1 VLVNLPLAGRSSN
14 LVNRLVGPKIRRFL
28 ACSDRVLGNT
38 IAIVL
43 AMAHLRT
50 QSTLSLERQ
59 PFFYISAV
67 FVAGILIDRLAGPPR
82 WIPLCLTL
90 AFVGTATAFVIRRYV
105 AATALLLIA
114 FGSSGMLASSVQRLS
129 VGPERL
135 TRLYDSQKITPDDPV
150 ELIGVL
156 IRPPEPIPD
165 GRLIDVATERVV
177 SKQQEFTAS
186 GKVRLMVS
194 LPDDD
199 VLAEFSPL
207 GLGYGS
213 RVRILVRLARA
224 QTYGNPGSV
233 DFNEFLE
240 RRGYDLKGT
249 IKSPLLIETV
259 GRERVNPILNA
270 LYRIR
275 LRVMTALDS
284 HFQARESGTLKAMLV
299 GNRYFLDQTTVR
311 RLREAGTF
319 HMLVIAGLHVG
330 IIAWLLLAGTS
341 GTRSG
346 IKPRHLARVIFALVV
361 LWAYAVMVGMAPP
374 VTRTTLMITI
384 GLIGPILFR
393 RSISLNSVAV
403 AAFVMLAI
411 DPALIGDAGFQLSFA
426 AVCGIVLLALP
437 VSEKLREIGQW
448 RPSAEAP
455 HPPRCSN
462 WLKSLS
468 EFLFWSERDFQRE
481 NQRAQ
486 IRYSLDKLSLARLL
500 DRWHL
505 QPAIRYSAVLIITSA
520 AIQLSTL
527 PLMIFYF
534 NRVSPVGLLIN
545 IVAGLLTG
553 ALMIGSAATIAVGP
567 VSAGLASILARGV
580 TEVHYLLVNSIAPF
594 SHIPGA
600 TFRAAQYNGG
610 KAAIYF
616 VYFIPLGIFAYLLDE
631 WRPVDKVLQVARGHI
646 ETGTINAPLS
656 NQAIIKEPSEETG
669 HPVRKGLS
677 ERLTGVF
684 GAVPMRKRNRTLAQ
698 ISAVMLIGCVFLIMR
713 PFGSAEKGELTINF
727 LDVGQGDSAL
737 VIFPHGSTMLID
749 AGGEIHIN
757 SKPKG
762 ARTRPTPS
770 EADMALPSIEDDPDI
785 ETDFND
791 TGFTIGEAVVSRF
804 LWSLGLSRLDYV
816 LATHAHSDHTGGL
829 TDVFQDFRVG
839 ELIVGHAPASD
850 GTFRR
855 LKRSAAHASVSIGTV
870 SQGEGF
876 EMDGVKIEVLW
887 PQSPQADG
895 SGKPPT
901 SGNNDSVVLRLSYG
915 SVNVIMTGDIEQ
927 GAEQSLAASGIDLHA
942 DLVKVPHHGSKTS
955 STDAFLDRVQPKYA
969 VVSVGV
975 RSRFGHPNKEVVDRY
990 AQRGIKLYWTGRDGM
1005 VTAKTD
1011 GTTISITNYL
1021 ESGTANPDQ

>member
-1 VLVNLPLAGRSSN
+1 
-14 LVNRLVGPKIRRFL
+14 
-28 ACSDRVLGNT
+28 
-38 IAIVL
+38 
-43 AMAHLRT
+43 MAHIHT
-50 QSTLSLERQ
+50 QSTLTLERQ
-59 PFFYISAV
+59 PFVYISAM
-67 FVAGILIDRLAGPPR
+67 FVAGILIDRLASPPR

-90 AFVGTATAFVIRRYV
+90 AFVVAATAHVVRRRRG

-129 VGPERL
+129 VGPGRL

-156 IRPPEPIPD
+156 TRPPEPIPD
-165 GRLIDVATERVV
+165 GRLIDVAAERVV

-259 GRERVNPILNA
+259 GRARVNPILSA
-270 LYRIR
+270 LYRLR

-284 HFQARESGTLKAMLV
+284 HFQARVSGTLKAMLV

-346 IKPRHLARVIFALVV
+346 IKPRHLARVILALVV

-384 GLIGPILFR
+384 GLIGPLLFR

-403 AAFVMLAI
+403 AAFVMLTI
-411 DPALIGDAGFQLSFA
+411 DPALVGDAGFQLSFA

-462 WLKSLS
+462 RLKSLS
-468 EFLFWSERDFQRE
+468 EFLFWSERDFQRG

-486 IRYSLDKLSLARLL
+486 VRYSLDKSSLARPL

-505 QPAIRYSAVLIITSA
+505 QPAIRYAAVLIITSA

-553 ALMIGSAATIAVGP
+553 VLMIGSAATIAVGP
-567 VSAGLASILARGV
+567 VSAGLSSILARGV

-610 KAAIYF
+610 KAALYF

-646 ETGTINAPLS
+646 ETGTTKAPLS
-656 NQAIIKEPSEETG
+656 NQAIINERPEKTAPPMRREW
-669 HPVRKGLS
+669 LS

-684 GAVPMRKRNRTLAQ
+684 GSVPMRKPNRMLAQ
-698 ISAVMLIGCVFLIMR
+698 ISAVMLIGCVFVIMR

-757 SKPKG
+757 SKPKNSKIH
-762 ARTRPTPS
+762 PIPN
-770 EADMALPSIEDDPDI
+770 EADMAPASLEDDPDI

-816 LATHAHSDHTGGL
+816 LATHAHSDHTGGIS
-829 TDVFQDFRVG
+829 DVFQDFRVG

-855 LKRSAAHASVSIGTV
+855 LKRSAVHANVSIGTV

-901 SGNNDSVVLRLSYG
+901 SGNNDSVVLRLTYG
-915 SVNVIMTGDIEQ
+915 GVNVIMTGDIEQ
-927 GAEQSLAASGIDLHA
+927 GAEQSLSASGIDLHA

-1011 GTTISITNYL
+1011 GTTLSITNYV
-1021 ESGTANPDQ
+1021 ESGTAKPDQ